1 VGDGERRKAT
11 PAQIV
16 ACAAVAS
23 LCGQTFAFPA
33 EAVSRRLTSGAAT
46 GNGVAVFRAILE
58 EQGIRGLYRG
68 LGPASIRIVPMA
80 AISFS
85 SYELLHVAFDEALA
99 RAGF

>member
-1 VGDGERRKAT
+1 
-11 PAQIV
+11 
-16 ACAAVAS
+16 
-23 LCGQTFAFPA
+23 
-33 EAVSRRLTSGAAT
+33 
-46 GNGVAVFRAILE
+46 VFRAILE